1 MLEKFVNYFIQRHLL
16 TNMIFL
22 AVLIGGIACW
32 QGIKKEE
39 MPDVTFDRVRISA
52 AYPGATAEEVEH
64 FVTKPLEEEVQGLD
78 GVYRITSTASQGSTS
93 ITVEIEQDYPNKDEV
108 ITEIRSAVLDVDL
121 PEDVRD
127 KPSVRVFKTSKKA
140 IIDIALI
147 NSDVHLLDVSGRQK
161 LQEYAH
167 ALENLLLNLPEVNS
181 INKSGYLK
189 EELQIKVSPEKLLE
203 YAIPLSQVL
212 TEVRDSHVRQ
222 PAGHIEAQNE
232 PKVTLNAQLDTIDK
246 LDRQII
252 QAGFEGKA
260 IALENMA
267 EVTRGFNQSKEII
280 KVNGHEA
287 VMFNVVKNSSAGILV
302 SIDAVN
308 RAVKAFRENQLKN
321 SPFQVV
327 LLDDESLDVRNRISI
342 ITMNG
347 GIGFVL
353 ILLTLF
359 VFLNKR
365 SGLWVAMGIPFSI
378 CFTLI
383 ASKFLGYSINN
394 ITLAGVIIVMGMV
407 VDDAIVVAENI
418 GRFRSQGASSKDA
431 AVQGTAQVFLP
442 IVASIVTTCIAFV
455 PLFYFSGRFGRLN
468 AFIPPIIF
476 LMLGASLF
484 ESLVILPG
492 HMHFELPKVRSRV
505 KKNHPAPNAA
515 REHWFVR
522 VEDAYG
528 RLLCRVLPYKIAV
541 LAFFS
546 VLLVAAVV
554 LANTTMKFVM
564 FPNEETQEISVTGE
578 APEAADRFETAR
590 LTKEIEEILAPFV
603 GRQIVGIRTE
613 IARSRRGGAVEENK
627 FRMII
632 EIVPKEK
639 RRESADE
646 FIALWKKDV
655 DRIDGLKKL
664 TVQKSRWGQ
673 SSGSAVE
680 ILVQQNDD
688 ALRAA
693 AVEALVLQMK
703 AQPALTNVDI
713 ERPIKIPEYKIG
725 LQREKI
731 KRLSIS
737 PQDIAATFR
746 AALEGIVLYE
756 LPKGDEEVDVRLT
769 VTDQAKTDMNRI
781 LAVPVENRNDY
792 LVPLGDVVDIEETL
806 TPNAISRQDRKRTT
820 NVFADLKP
828 DSKITPLEAA
838 LALEANVFPKIFA
851 LQPTTGLSFTG
862 EVQDTRDSKG
872 DFRNAVILV
881 CLLIFA
887 ILAVL
892 FNSISRPLI
901 IMLAIPFGVV
911 GVILA
916 FWLHGKAL
924 FGFFAAIG
932 VLGLAGVV
940 INDSIVLLVK
950 LDTELLPKGARATH
964 AEIARVA
971 QTRLRA
977 VVLTTLTTVVG
988 VLPTAYG
995 LAGYDA
1001 MLAEMM
1007 LALAWGLCFGTLI
1020 TLLLVPC
1027 AYSAM
1032 QGIQF
1037 GLKSVLEKL

>member
-1 MLEKFVNYFIQRHLL
+1 MLEKFVNYFVERHLL

-22 AVLIGGIACW
+22 SILIGGIVSW

-39 MPDVTFDRVRISA
+39 MPDVTFDQVRISA

-64 FVTKPLEEEVQGLD
+64 FVTKPIEEEVQGLD
-78 GVYRITSTASQGSTS
+78 GVYRITSTASQGNTS
-93 ITVEIEQDYPNKDEV
+93 ITVELEQDYPNKDEA

-147 NSDVHLLDVSGRQK
+147 SSDVHLLDIPARQK

-167 ALENLLLNLPEVNS
+167 ALENLLVNLPEINS
-181 INKSGYLK
+181 VNKSGYLK
-189 EELQIKVSPEKLLE
+189 EELQIKVFPEKLLE

-212 TEVRDSHVRQ
+212 NEVRDGHVRQ

-232 PKVTLNAQLDTIDK
+232 PKVTLNAQLDTIAK
-246 LDRQII
+246 LDQQII

-260 IALENMA
+260 IALANMA
-267 EVTRGFNQSKEII
+267 EAVRGFNQSKEII

-287 VMFNVVKNSSAGILV
+287 IMFSVVKNSSFGILD
-302 SIDAVN
+302 SIGAVN
-308 RAVKAFRENQLKN
+308 RAVKAFRENQLKD
-321 SPFQVV
+321 SPMEVI
-327 LLDDESLDVRNRISI
+327 LLDDESMDVRNRISI

-353 ILLTLF
+353 ILITLF

-378 CFTLI
+378 CFTLV
-383 ASKFLGYSINN
+383 ASKWLGYSINN

-418 GRFRSQGASSKDA
+418 GRFRSQGLSSKEA
-431 AVQGTAQVFLP
+431 AVRGTAQVFLP

-455 PLFYFSGRFGRLN
+455 PLFFFAGRFGRLN

-505 KKNHPAPNAA
+505 KKKSDPP
-515 REHWFVR
+515 REHWFVN
-522 VEDAYG
+522 VEHAYG
-528 RLLCRVLPYKIAV
+528 RFLCRVLPYKFVV
-541 LAFFS
+541 LAFFV
-546 VLLVAAVV
+546 VLLGAAGVIV
-554 LANTTMKFVM
+554 HSTMKFVM
-564 FPNEETQEISVTGE
+564 FPNEETREIVITGE
-578 APEAADRFETAR
+578 APEETDRFETAQ
-590 LTKEIEEILAPFV
+590 LAKGIEDILSAFI
-603 GRQIVGIRTE
+603 GKQIVGIRTE

-646 FIALWKKDV
+646 FIALWEKEVKQ
-655 DRIDGLKKL
+655 IAGLKKL
-664 TVQKSRWGQ
+664 TIQKSRWGQ

-693 AVEALVLQMK
+693 AVDALVRQMK
-703 AQPALTNVDI
+703 ARPALTNVDV

-737 PQDIAATFR
+737 PQDIASTFR
-746 AALEGIVLYE
+746 AALEGVVLYE

-792 LVPLGDVVDIEETL
+792 LVPLGDVVHIEETL
-806 TPNAISRQDRKRTT
+806 TPNSISRQDRKRTT

-828 DSKITPLEAA
+828 DSKMTPLEAA
-838 LALEANVFPKIFA
+838 LDLEENVFPKIFA
-851 LQPTTGLSFTG
+851 DQPTTGLSFTG
-862 EVQDTRDSKG
+862 EVQDTRESKG
-872 DFRNAVILV
+872 DFRNAIILV

-916 FWLHGKAL
+916 FWLHGKTL

-950 LDTELLPKGARATH
+950 LDTELLPQGVRATH
-964 AEIARVA
+964 DEIARVA

-1020 TLLLVPC
+1020 TLILVPC
-1027 AYSAM
+1027 VYSTI

-1037 GLKSVLEKL
+1037 GFKSMWEKI